1 MAEVVI
7 SNNKQT
13 TCGVAI
19 PTKTIKNV
27 VEFKC
32 EKADIYRALTERE
45 MVQAFTRSPV
55 TKFDVEKGGQFV
67 LFGGSVLGEFVEIV
81 CIYNYGIFF
90 SQVN

>member
-19 PTKTIKNV
+19 PTKTFKSV

-32 EKADIYRALTERE
+32 EKTDIYRALTERE

-81 CIYNYGIFF
+81 CINILAIFI
-90 SQVN
+90 SHIN